1 MTDALPRFT
10 PRTPRR
16 ACTPV
21 RAPRATS
28 RRRPTTAPVPFEPSK
43 LPFDMLKA
51 LSLNPALLRCV
62 SRLLLLTVLIA
73 PLARAAETPTAP
85 AAPLAT
91 NAAPAA
97 DQKAIP
103 ANAEKLAT
111 PAPASVEAPKKDSAP
126 APQPATKE
134 APAEPAKPILRD
146 TARATAPAPSA
157 AAAGKTNVPLTNIE
171 AFKLI
176 ADRNIFNQSRSPRVS
191 SALRSSETNEVPRVP
206 RIEAFALVG
215 TMSFEKGDFAFFDS
229 GNSQYRKT
237 LKVGDEIA
245 GHKLTEVKT
254 THATLVQG
262 ETKTELKVG
271 QQLRREDDGPWQV
284 TANTGNFASSSG
296 GGSSSS
302 SSSSG
307 SSSGSSSAGGS
318 ASEILKRLMEQRARE
333 R

>member
-1 MTDALPRFT
+1 
-10 PRTPRR
+10 
-16 ACTPV
+16 
-21 RAPRATS
+21 
-28 RRRPTTAPVPFEPSK
+28 
-43 LPFDMLKA
+43 MLKA

-62 SRLLLLTVLIA
+62 SRLLLLTVLLA

-85 AAPLAT
+85 AASVAT

-103 ANAEKLAT
+103 ANAEKVA
-111 PAPASVEAPKKDSAP
+111 APKTDAAP
-126 APQPATKE
+126 APQPAAKE
-134 APAEPAKPILRD
+134 APAEAAKPILRD
-146 TARATAPAPSA
+146 AARPVAPAPA
-157 AAAGKTNVPLTNIE
+157 AAAATGTKTNVPLTNLE

-191 SALRSSETNEVPRVP
+191 SALRSSETNEVRRVP
-206 RIEAFALVG
+206 RVEVFALVG

-237 LKVGDEIA
+237 LKAGDEIA
-245 GHKLTEVKT
+245 GFKLTEVKT

-284 TANTGNFASSSG
+284 SASTGSFASSG
-296 GGSSSS
+296 GGSSST
-302 SSSSG
+302 SSSG
-307 SSSGSSSAGGS
+307 SSGGSSSAGGS